1 MSHTKNQPKQKAISI
16 KGERNKP
23 YSHVIFLMKD
33 GSAQAPVVDFV
44 AEAER
49 IISGGYKRRDA
60 QIEETGGVKKVVI
73 RESNWQKTLFNTS
86 MLLAAAGIVAM
97 FLYLL

>member
-1 MSHTKNQPKQKAISI
+1 MSQTKQKAISI
-16 KGERNKP
+16 KCEHNKP

-33 GSAQAPVVDFV
+33 GNTPPPVVDFV

-60 QIEETGGVKKVVI
+60 QIEESGGVKKVVI
-73 RESNWQKTLFNTS
+73 RESHWQKTLFNTS
-86 MLLAAAGIVAM
+86 MLLAATGIVAM